1 MRTKSRAKTKKYI
14 FQSPL
19 LLFYLVL
26 YSLWPIVLLAAWP
39 LDMIMGLWDKSFALA
54 LVGWLYSLPVFI
66 SSLVFIGIDY
76 FKNACTAVYTFLTMN
91 LLIFS
96 VFISVAF
103 K

>member
-1 MRTKSRAKTKKYI
+1 MQTNCKAKTKKYI

-19 LLFYLVL
+19 LVFYLVL
-26 YSLWPIVLLAAWP
+26 YSFWPILLLALWP

-54 LVGWLYSLPVFI
+54 MVGWVYSLPVFI
-66 SSLVFIGIDY
+66 SSLIFIGVDY
-76 FKNACTAVYTFLTMN
+76 FNNACTAVYTFLTMN